1 MNSEFEPKDS
11 RVHFNVE
18 EAQADLYRR
27 WARPDSGGSE
37 RRIFDSISSMFV
49 LASALAFS
57 RATRRPITGNRRDVF
72 RWANLDDINATLL
85 RSIAMAAPDGGV
97 DVLSDRGKVADIVE
111 EYAAAG
117 VDLLKA
123 ELGEDPSRDRAI
135 EAIARMASE
144 MAVAARPLKK
154 VAETS

>member
-1 MNSEFEPKDS
+1 MTRSIGEQTDS

-27 WARPDSGGSE
+27 WARPDPGSSE

-49 LASALAFS
+49 LAAALAYS
-57 RATRRPITGNRRDVF
+57 RGARRPISGTRRDVF
-72 RWANLDDINATLL
+72 RWGNLDDINQTLL
-85 RSIAMAAPDGGV
+85 RSIAMSTADGGV
-97 DVLSDRGKVADIVE
+97 EALTDRGRIADIVE

-117 VDLLKA
+117 VDILKA
-123 ELGEDPSRDRAI
+123 ELGEDPSRDRAV

-144 MAVAARPLKK
+144 AAAARPRHKNP
-154 VAETS
+154 E